1 MIKDELHS
9 NFDNQ
14 SFVEKY
20 FGLGIKTFVIALFS
34 VIALGLYVSVLL
46 FGDNSL
52 EVLMRI
58 DEYKSYLG
66 DEIND
71 MKKENA
77 SLQKEFFE
85 LKELETE

>member
-9 NFDNQ
+9 DLDNQ
-14 SFVEKY
+14 NFAEKY
-20 FGLGIKTFVIALFS
+20 FALPLKTFVVALVS
-34 VIALGLYVSVLL
+34 VIVVGVYISILL

-52 EVLMRI
+52 EVLMQL

-71 MKKENA
+71 LKHENA
-77 SLQKEFFE
+77 SLQKEYFE
-85 LKELETE
+85 LKELISN